1 MATLQSP
8 EEHPSSVRVTGP
20 NVTEDNLDDI
30 MKGSSPITADDSE
43 SRPLRALR
51 AVRRPPACL
60 LSSSLNFVLL
70 QRHNAL
76 PVVHDIESFFCV
88 LLLFF
93 FSYAG
98 PLSKAGLEN
107 ADKGG
112 FVHFPGSGRLR
123 HMRPRPST
131 YIERAEGNTRNIVSA
146 KDAML
151 NEDGDVDFVQT
162 RKELAST

>member
-20 NVTEDNLDDI
+20 NVTEDNLGDI

-76 PVVHDIESFFCV
+76 PVVQCASRWSTHTLRQHRI
-88 LLLFF
+88 LLLRLFPF
-93 FSYAG
+93 LFQLRG
-98 PLSKAGLEN
+98 TPL
-107 ADKGG
+107 KGG
-112 FVHFPGSGRLR
+112 VGERGQRRICSFPWVWTSSAHEAPAINLHRTGRGK
-123 HMRPRPST
+123 
-131 YIERAEGNTRNIVSA
+131 Y
-146 KDAML
+146 
-151 NEDGDVDFVQT
+151 
-162 RKELAST
+162 